1 MKVNIPITKPY
12 LGEDEKQLISEVID
26 SGWISQGPMVAE
38 FEKRFAEYVGAKYA
52 VATTSCTT
60 AMHAA
65 LSVSGIG
72 SGDEV
77 IVPSLSFIA
86 TANAVVH
93 CRATPVFVDIDAE
106 TCNMDAAKIEKAIT
120 QKTKIIMPVHQ
131 MGLPAEIDGIQKI
144 AERHGLK
151 IIEDAACAIGSAYRG
166 KKIGGH
172 GNAACFSFHPRK
184 VITTGE
190 GGMITTDDKDF
201 AV

>member
-1 MKVNIPITKPY
+1 MTIKIPITRPY
-12 LGEDEKQLISEVID
+12 FGEEEKKLVLQVID
-26 SGWISQGPMVAE
+26 SGWVSQGPMVAE

-93 CRATPVFVDIDAE
+93 CRATPVFVDIDSE

-120 QKTKIIMPVHQ
+120 QKTKFIMPVHQ
-131 MGLPAEIDGIQKI
+131 MGLPSEIDSIKKI
-144 AERHGLK
+144 ANKHGLK
-151 IIEDAACAIGSAYRG
+151 I
-166 KKIGGH
+166 
-172 GNAACFSFHPRK
+172 
-184 VITTGE
+184 
-190 GGMITTDDKDF
+190 
-201 AV
+201 